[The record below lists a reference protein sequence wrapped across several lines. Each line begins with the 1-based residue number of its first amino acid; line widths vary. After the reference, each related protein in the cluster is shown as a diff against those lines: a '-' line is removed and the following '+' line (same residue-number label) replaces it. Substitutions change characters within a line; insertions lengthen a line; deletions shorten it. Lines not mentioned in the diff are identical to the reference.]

1 MIQLSNGP
9 LVPYHVILENFYL
22 QLLPILALRQVLVKK
37 ISRAT
42 VSEKKNIVYSKCF
55 ILVSDDCINFCM
67 PTVIPT

>member
-42 VSEKKNIVYSKCF
+42 VSEKKTSFTQN
-55 ILVSDDCINFCM
+55 VSSW
-67 PTVIPT
+67 